1 MADINVE
8 RGNGPSIWPWI
19 IGLIVLALI
28 IWALTQIFS
37 RREPTTTVE
46 PVGYGVAPAMLYS

>member
-8 RGNGPSIWPWI
+8 RSSGPSIWPWI

-37 RREPTTTVE
+37 RREPTTNVE
-46 PVGYGVAPAMLYS
+46 PVGYGVAPTVLYS